1 MIIKQLVM
9 KNFGKFAYKDISFK
23 DGMNIVYG
31 VNESGKST
39 VHSFIRGMLFGMDKK
54 RGRASKDDIYER
66 YRTWE
71 GSTVFSGYMQIDDEG
86 KSYELSRIINDKERQ
101 LQCVDLKSGR
111 DCIIGEKP
119 EFIGDITENRY
130 RNTISNEQTKSRVDK
145 DLAAELK
152 NYITNMSTSKD
163 KEVDVSNALKE
174 LNNKKREIN
183 KKNTIDEIK
192 EVSVKVEKD
201 KEAEEELDKLIRQ
214 ARQVRNECNQELSEK
229 EEESIRVIKEYV
241 DEYDSIYGLY
251 TELKELEDEKKI
263 ASSIEE
269 SVEKSS
275 KYLSQYTFTIIVSIF
290 VCICIY
296 LSFAKSGPGF
306 ESIFS
311 SVLIIAIASGIL
323 FFFNETITNKIM
335 QYKCK
340 KSLKQEKNDREKKES
355 INRTILE
362 KENAIL
368 EYAKRICPLT
378 EVNEEEMLRL
388 EKEVMILKNRVEG
401 HIYQKQQKEIEKKVA
416 LEKYNWQIEKIEND
430 NESRVSRKKQLEE
443 LNRVYKNDK
452 LDVDA
457 LNIAM
462 DTISELSKNIHY
474 SVSGE
479 LNELISKY
487 CNLLTWGKYS
497 RVRVDN
503 EFNITVF
510 DNDRYI
516 DIEKLSV
523 GTTHQIYLAVRLAVS
538 ELFWPNRQLPILLDE
553 SFAFYDD
560 NRLKAT
566 LKALASMV
574 NRQIILFTC
583 HQREAEILEE
593 EGIEYNYVEL

>member
-1 MIIKQLVM
+1 M
-9 KNFGKFAYKDISFK
+9 
-23 DGMNIVYG
+23 
-31 VNESGKST
+31 
-39 VHSFIRGMLFGMDKK
+39 
-54 RGRASKDDIYER
+54 
-66 YRTWE
+66 
-71 GSTVFSGYMQIDDEG
+71 
-86 KSYELSRIINDKERQ
+86 
-101 LQCVDLKSGR
+101 
-111 DCIIGEKP
+111 
-119 EFIGDITENRY
+119 
-130 RNTISNEQTKSRVDK
+130 
-145 DLAAELK
+145 
-152 NYITNMSTSKD
+152 
-163 KEVDVSNALKE
+163 
-174 LNNKKREIN
+174 
-183 KKNTIDEIK
+183 
-192 EVSVKVEKD
+192 
-201 KEAEEELDKLIRQ
+201 
-214 ARQVRNECNQELSEK
+214 
-229 EEESIRVIKEYV
+229 
-241 DEYDSIYGLY
+241 
-251 TELKELEDEKKI
+251 
-263 ASSIEE
+263 
-269 SVEKSS
+269 
-275 KYLSQYTFTIIVSIF
+275 
-290 VCICIY
+290 CICIY